1 MGILSYLLSY
11 VYAPKSAAG
20 PPSASVLA
28 DGLLRDIQALEAGS
42 QDPTLKK
49 KIMGK
54 AKGIIQQVG
63 GNEMIIPQYAV
74 TVSPLSSPPSPLP
87 PSQKT
92 GPANIPR

>member
-74 TVSPLSSPPSPLP
+74 TVSVPFCSSPGPFPS
-87 PSQKT
+87 
-92 GPANIPR
+92 